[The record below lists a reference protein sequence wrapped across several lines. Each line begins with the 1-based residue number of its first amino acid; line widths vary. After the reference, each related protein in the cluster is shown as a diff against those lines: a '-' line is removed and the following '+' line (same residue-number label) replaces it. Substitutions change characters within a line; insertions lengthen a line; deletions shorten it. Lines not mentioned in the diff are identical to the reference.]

1 MKNQKSNGFTII
13 EFLLYIGI
21 LSILLLVFADL
32 FISMARLRTET
43 ESTSNVQQDSS
54 YLINKFI
61 YDIHRA
67 STVSIPADP
76 LDQSPFLN
84 LVINGVNYSYSLQ
97 GGNLVLSDGS
107 RLNGYDTTIS
117 NLQFTRL
124 GQGDTHD
131 VIKINFTVNS
141 LVKNQT
147 GYETQSYE
155 TVVGLR
161 EKP

>member
-1 MKNQKSNGFTII
+1 MKKSFTII

-61 YDIHRA
+61 YDIHQA
-67 STVSIPADP
+67 STVSIPAHP
-76 LDQSPFLN
+76 SDQSPTLN
-84 LVINGVNYSYSLQ
+84 LVINGVDYSYSLQ
-97 GGNLVLSDGS
+97 GGNLVLSDGN

-124 GQGDTHD
+124 GQGDIHD

-141 LVKNQT
+141 LVKNQA

>member
-1 MKNQKSNGFTII
+1 MKNRKSNGFTII

-32 FISMARLRTET
+32 FISMARLRTKT

-61 YDIHRA
+61 YDIHQA
-67 STVSIPADP
+67 STVSIPAQP
-76 LDQSPFLN
+76 SDQSPILN
-84 LVINGVNYSYSLQ
+84 LVINGVNNSYSLQ
-97 GGNLVLSDGS
+97 GGNLVLSDGN

-124 GQGDTHD
+124 GQGDIHD
-131 VIKINFTVNS
+131 VIKINFTINS
-141 LVKNQT
+141 LVKNQA

-155 TVVGLR
+155 TVAGLR